1 MDNIFELDAIAE
13 GAGSG
18 DDRILEADAGEADV
32 QVGIGE
38 RRQ

>member
-1 MDNIFELDAIAE
+1 MDDIFELDAIAE

-18 DDRILEADAGEADV
+18 DDRILEMDAREADA

-38 RRQ
+38 G